1 MRKKSDLG
9 LVHIYCGDG
18 KGKTTAAV
26 GLTVRAQGFGL
37 KVLFMQFLKDGNS
50 SELNVLRKLDN
61 VEVLGA
67 KPIKKFTFQMSKEE
81 LEETK
86 EMSAKQL
93 KEAEE
98 KVMNGDYN
106 LLVFDEALGSI
117 EAGVLD
123 EQLILDFL
131 KNKPE
136 KLEVVITGRIPSDNM
151 IEAADYVSRIEKV
164 KHPYDQGIPAR
175 KGIEK

>member
-18 KGKTTAAV
+18 KGKTTASV

-50 SELNVLRKLDN
+50 SELNVLRTLDN
-61 VEVLGA
+61 ITILGA
-67 KPIKKFTFQMSKEE
+67 KPIKKFTFQMTEEE
-81 LEETK
+81 LAETRRV
-86 EMSAKQL
+86 SAEQL
-93 KEAEE
+93 KEAVDL
-98 KVMNGDYN
+98 VMDGDYN
-106 LLVFDEALGSI
+106 LLVLDEALGSI

-123 EQLILDFL
+123 ENLVLDFL

-136 KLEVVITGRIPSDNM
+136 KLEVVITGRVPSEKM
-151 IEAADYVSRIEKV
+151 MEAADYVSRIEKV

>member
-106 LLVFDEALGSI
+106 LLVLDEALGSI

>member
-50 SELNVLRKLDN
+50 SELKVLRTLDN
-61 VEVLGA
+61 ITILGA
-67 KPIKKFTFQMSKEE
+67 KPIKKFTFQMSEEE
-81 LEETK
+81 LAETK
-86 EMSAKQL
+86 RVSAEQL
-93 KEAEE
+93 KEAVDS
-98 KVMNGDYN
+98 VMEGDYN
-106 LLVFDEALGSI
+106 LLVLDEALGSI

-123 EQLILDFL
+123 ENLLLDFL

-136 KLEVVITGRIPSDNM
+136 KLEVVITGRVPSEKM
-151 IEAADYVSRIEKV
+151 MEAADYVSRIEKV

>member
-50 SELNVLRKLDN
+50 SELKVLKSLDN
-61 VEVLGA
+61 IEVLGA
-67 KPIKKFTFQMSKEE
+67 KPIKKFTFQMTEEE
-81 LEETK
+81 LAETK

-106 LLVFDEALGSI
+106 LLVLDEALGSI

-123 EQLILDFL
+123 ENLVLDFL
-131 KNKPE
+131 KKKPE
-136 KLEVVITGRIPSDNM
+136 KLEVVITGRIPSDKM
-151 IEAADYVSRIEKV
+151 VEAADYVSKIEKV

>member
-18 KGKTTAAV
+18 KGKTTASV

-50 SELNVLRKLDN
+50 SELNVLRTLDN
-61 VEVLGA
+61 ITILGA
-67 KPIKKFTFQMSKEE
+67 KPIKKFTFQMSEEE
-81 LEETK
+81 LSETRRV
-86 EMSAKQL
+86 SAEQL
-93 KEAEE
+93 KEAVDL
-98 KVMNGDYN
+98 VMDGDYN
-106 LLVFDEALGSI
+106 LLVLDEALGSI

-123 EQLILDFL
+123 ENLVLDFL

-136 KLEVVITGRIPSDNM
+136 KLEVVITGRVPSENM
-151 IEAADYVSRIEKV
+151 VEAADYVSRIEKV

>member
-26 GLTVRAQGFGL
+26 GLTVRAHGFGL

-50 SELNVLRKLDN
+50 SELNVLRTLEN
-61 VEVLGA
+61 IEILAA
-67 KPIKKFTFQMSKEE
+67 KPVKKFTFQMSEEE
-81 LEETK
+81 LAATK
-86 EMSAKQL
+86 EMSANQL
-93 KEAEE
+93 QEAID
-98 KVMNGDYN
+98 KVMSGNYD
-106 LLVFDEALGSI
+106 LLVLDEALGSI

-123 EQLILDFL
+123 ENLLLDFL
-131 KNKPE
+131 DKKPE
-136 KLEVVITGRIPSDNM
+136 KLEVVITGRFPSEKM
-151 IEAADYVSRIEKV
+151 VEAADYVSRIEKV

>member
-50 SELNVLRKLDN
+50 SELNVLKKLDN

-81 LEETK
+81 IEETK

-106 LLVFDEALGSI
+106 LLVLDEALGSI